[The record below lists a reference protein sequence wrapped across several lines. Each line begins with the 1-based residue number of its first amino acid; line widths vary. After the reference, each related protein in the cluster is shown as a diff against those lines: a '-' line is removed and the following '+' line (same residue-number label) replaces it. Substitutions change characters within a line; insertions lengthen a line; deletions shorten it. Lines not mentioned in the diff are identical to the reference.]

1 MMVGRNSLDNE
12 DDDQDVEAD
21 EVDFGHRVGDP
32 GKAISK
38 D

>member
-1 MMVGRNSLDNE
+1 MVAGRNSLDNE
-12 DDDQDVEAD
+12 DDDQDVETD